1 AAADVLRG
9 HHLAPGVRLF
19 VTAASR
25 RGYFEALR
33 EGLVQEFLDAGAV
46 WGTPG
51 CSGCT
56 GASGFG
62 IPGSGENMITS
73 APRNF
78 VGRTGNRDSS
88 IYLASP
94 ATVMASA
101 IAGAITSPA
110 QYLQGE

>member
-1 AAADVLRG
+1 ME
-9 HHLAPGVRLF
+9 RL
-19 VTAASR
+19 VS
-25 RGYFEALR
+25 
-33 EGLVQEFLDAGAV
+33 AGAI

-62 IPGSGENMITS
+62 VPADGENMITS

-78 VGRTGNRDSS
+78 VGRTGNRNAS

-101 IAGAITSPA
+101 IEGTIADPTPYLLSASAKDAGGPQA
-110 QYLQGE
+110 